1 MKLHKNQLALIRHL
15 ILLNI
20 MAYADCLT
28 YLDTENTGDR
38 IAMSYAFRPL
48 PKNGYLAK
56 SRDGIVT
63 VLQKG
68 RELFP
73 EEAPLI
79 SVATHG
85 QGRNRVLQVSRVCM
99 WMEKCGIPICD
110 RLQNTEEPA
119 FIPSACWRKIA
130 KGILSTTRF
139 AGVLAAHGKLYAV

>member
-28 YLDTENTGDR
+28 YLDTENTGNR

-48 PKNGYLAK
+48 TKNGYLAK

-73 EEAPLI
+73 EEKPLI

-85 QGRNRVLQVSRVCM
+85 QGRNRVLQVSRVWM
-99 WMEKCGIPICD
+99 WMEK
-110 RLQNTEEPA
+110 
-119 FIPSACWRKIA
+119 
-130 KGILSTTRF
+130 
-139 AGVLAAHGKLYAV
+139 